1 MHGGQELVFIGRS
14 GSLIGYGRVRV
25 RRRARNASFARS
37 FHGYGVAF
45 ACKGHPHYRPQ
56 TRMPSLKE
64 LLHWN
69 LAIALVLSSAL
80 VINELHIQRRVSA
93 QLFADVEAIPFNN
106 VALVLG
112 TLPVAHDG
120 GPNPFFTERM
130 EAAAELYCS
139 GRVQHLILSGDAD
152 IWGYDEP
159 EEMRAALVARGVPSA
174 DMTLDRA
181 GLNTFASVAR
191 AKTVF
196 GQERFTIVSQ
206 GYHNE
211 RAVFIAEELGAEA
224 IAYNAAALP
233 IHRAKRSWIRE
244 RASRVKM
251 WLDLILAARS
261 PLARTAASFER

>member
-1 MHGGQELVFIGRS
+1 
-14 GSLIGYGRVRV
+14 
-25 RRRARNASFARS
+25 
-37 FHGYGVAF
+37 
-45 ACKGHPHYRPQ
+45 
-56 TRMPSLKE
+56 MPTLRD

-93 QLFADVEAIPFNN
+93 QLFTDVGSIPFNQ

-112 TLPVAHDG
+112 TLPVARDG
-120 GPNPFFTERM
+120 GPNPFFLERM

-159 EEMRAALVARGVPSA
+159 EEMRTALLARGVPAA

-181 GLNTFASVAR
+181 GLNTFASVER
-191 AKTVF
+191 AKSVF
-196 GQERFTIVSQ
+196 GHERFTIVSQ
-206 GYHNE
+206 EYHNE
-211 RAVFIAEELGAEA
+211 RAVFIAEELGADA
-224 IAYNAAALP
+224 VAYNATALP
-233 IHRAKRSWIRE
+233 IHQAKRSWLRE

-251 WLDLILAARS
+251 WMDLVLAARS
-261 PLARTAASFER
+261 PLVRTAASFER

>member
-1 MHGGQELVFIGRS
+1 
-14 GSLIGYGRVRV
+14 
-25 RRRARNASFARS
+25 
-37 FHGYGVAF
+37 
-45 ACKGHPHYRPQ
+45 
-56 TRMPSLKE
+56 MPTLRD

-93 QLFADVEAIPFNN
+93 QLFTDVGSIPFNQ

-112 TLPVAHDG
+112 TLPVARDG
-120 GPNPFFTERM
+120 GPNPFFVERM

-159 EEMRAALVARGVPSA
+159 EEMRTALLARGVPAA

-181 GLNTFASVAR
+181 GLNTFASVER
-191 AKTVF
+191 AKSVF
-196 GQERFTIVSQ
+196 GHERFTIVSQ
-206 GYHNE
+206 EYHNE
-211 RAVFIAEELGAEA
+211 RAVFIAEELGADA
-224 IAYNAAALP
+224 VAYNATALP
-233 IHRAKRSWIRE
+233 IHQAKRSWLRE

-251 WLDLILAARS
+251 WMDLVLAARS
-261 PLARTAASFER
+261 PLVRTAASFER

>member
-1 MHGGQELVFIGRS
+1 M
-14 GSLIGYGRVRV
+14 
-25 RRRARNASFARS
+25 ARTRDLD
-37 FHGYGVAF
+37 
-45 ACKGHPHYRPQ
+45 PRPG
-56 TRMPSLKE
+56 MPTLKD

-93 QLFADVEAIPFNN
+93 QLFADVEAIPFNQ

-112 TLPVAHDG
+112 TLPVARDG

-139 GRVQHLILSGDAD
+139 GRVQHLILSGDDD

-159 EEMRAALVARGVPSA
+159 AEMRTALTAMGVPAA

-181 GLNTFASVAR
+181 GLNTFASVQRAR
-191 AKTVF
+191 TVF

-224 IAYNAAALP
+224 IAYNATALP
-233 IHRAKRSWIRE
+233 IHRAKRSWLRE

-251 WLDLILAARS
+251 WMDLLVAARS
-261 PLARTAASFER
+261 PIARTAAALEH